1 MFGLSVAF
9 FEARNDIREH
19 CVSRIGGYSLDKM
32 SRRAGKV
39 AVLVPCHNE
48 EGSVARVVHDFR
60 AVLPSADIY
69 VFDNRSSDQ
78 TAQRAREA
86 GAIVRSEARPGKG
99 SVVRRMFADVDADV
113 YVLVDGDATYDA
125 GVAPGMIKL
134 LLDQNL
140 DMVIGKREALEGE
153 DEAYPRGHRL
163 GNRFFNRMLRVLF
176 GSDFTD
182 VFSGYRV
189 MTRRFVKSFPA
200 RSSGFEV
207 ETEIAAHA
215 TDIDAPCAEVVT
227 HYRARAG
234 HSESKL
240 RTYRD
245 GFRILTTGIWLFK
258 EMRPFRFF
266 GVVALLLTC
275 AAIGLAIPLF
285 VEYAETGLVPR
296 LPTAVLAAATQIVAL
311 IFLICGIV
319 LDSVCQL
326 RRDAKRLTY
335 LGIPRAPR

>member
-1 MFGLSVAF
+1 
-9 FEARNDIREH
+9 
-19 CVSRIGGYSLDKM
+19 M
-32 SRRAGKV
+32 SWPAGKV

-60 AVLPSADIY
+60 AVLPAADIY
-69 VFDNRSSDQ
+69 VYDNLSSDE
-78 TAQRAREA
+78 TPERAREA
-86 GAIVRSEARPGKG
+86 GAIVRSVSRPGKG

-125 GVAPGMIKL
+125 GAAPAMVKL
-134 LLDQNL
+134 VLDEEL
-140 DMVIGKREALEGE
+140 DMVVGKREVIEGQ
-153 DEAYPRGHRL
+153 DGAYPRGHRF
-163 GNRFFNRMLRVLF
+163 GNRLFNRLLRVLF

-200 RSSGFEV
+200 RSSGFEI
-207 ETEIAAHA
+207 ETEITAHA
-215 TDIDAPCAEVVT
+215 VDIDAPCAEVVT
-227 HYRARAG
+227 HYRARADD
-234 HSESKL
+234 SESKL

-245 GFRILTTGIWLFK
+245 GFRILSAGIRLFK
-258 EMRPFRFF
+258 EMRPLRFF
-266 GVVALLLTC
+266 SVLAVVLTC
-275 AAIGLAIPLF
+275 TAVGLAIPLF

-296 LPTAVLAAATQIVAL
+296 VPTAILAAAIQIVAL

-335 LGIPRAPR
+335 LGIPRDPG

>member
-1 MFGLSVAF
+1 MNSP
-9 FEARNDIREH
+9 
-19 CVSRIGGYSLDKM
+19 
-32 SRRAGKV
+32 AGNV

-48 EGSVARVVHDFR
+48 ERSVARVVHDFR
-60 AVLPSADIY
+60 AVLPTADIY
-69 VFDNRSSDQ
+69 VYDNRSSDQ
-78 TAQRAREA
+78 TAERAREA
-86 GAIVRSEARPGKG
+86 GAIVRSVSRRGKG

-125 GVAPGMIKL
+125 GAAQGMVKL
-134 LLDQNL
+134 LVDDEL
-140 DMVIGKREALEGE
+140 DMVVGKREAIEGQ
-153 DEAYPRGHRL
+153 DGAYPRGHRL
-163 GNRFFNRMLRVLF
+163 GNWLFNRILRVLF

-200 RSSGFEV
+200 RSSGFEI
-207 ETEIAAHA
+207 ETEITAHA
-215 TDIDAPCAEVVT
+215 VDIDAPSAEVVT
-227 HYRARAG
+227 HYRARADD
-234 HSESKL
+234 SESKL

-245 GFRILTTGIWLFK
+245 GFRILSAGIWLFK
-258 EMRPFRFF
+258 EMRPLRFYTF
-266 GVVALLLTC
+266 LTVVLTC
-275 AAIGLAIPLF
+275 TAVGLAIPLF

-296 LPTAVLAAATQIVAL
+296 VPTAILAAAIQIVAL

-335 LGIPRAPR
+335 LGISRDPG

>member
-1 MFGLSVAF
+1 MNGP
-9 FEARNDIREH
+9 
-19 CVSRIGGYSLDKM
+19 
-32 SRRAGKV
+32 AGKV

-48 EGSVARVVHDFR
+48 ERSVARVVHDFR

-69 VFDNRSSDQ
+69 VFDNCSSDQ
-78 TAQRAREA
+78 TAERAREA
-86 GAIVRSEARPGKG
+86 GAIVRSETRRGKG
-99 SVVRRMFADVDADV
+99 AVVRRMFADVEADV

-125 GVAPGMIKL
+125 GAAPAMVKL
-134 LLDQNL
+134 LLDQEL
-140 DMVIGKREALEGE
+140 DMVVGKREALEGE
-153 DEAYPRGHRL
+153 DGAYPRGHRL
-163 GNRFFNRMLRVLF
+163 GNRLFNRMLRVLF
-176 GSDFTD
+176 GRGFTD

-200 RSSGFEV
+200 RSSGFEI
-207 ETEIAAHA
+207 ETEITAHA
-215 TDIDAPCAEVVT
+215 ADIDAPSAEVVT
-227 HYRARAG
+227 HYRARG
-234 HSESKL
+234 ENSQSKL

-245 GFRILTTGIWLFK
+245 GFRILSTGIWLFK

-266 GVVALLLTC
+266 GVLALLLTC
-275 AAIGLAIPLF
+275 VAIGLAVPLF

-311 IFLICGIV
+311 IFLMCGIV